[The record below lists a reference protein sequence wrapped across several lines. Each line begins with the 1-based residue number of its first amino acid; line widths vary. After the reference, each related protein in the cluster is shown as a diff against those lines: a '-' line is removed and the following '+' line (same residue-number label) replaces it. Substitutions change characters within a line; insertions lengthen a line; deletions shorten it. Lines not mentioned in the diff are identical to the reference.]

1 MLCFIF
7 LKWVIGDDGV
17 TGDVIF
23 VVFGLNEFGNGINGF
38 IIVWFDFVE
47 CVYIVIFDWG
57 IMNFLYIWCYDGM
70 LCLY

>member
-38 IIVWFDFVE
+38 IIV
-47 CVYIVIFDWG
+47 
-57 IMNFLYIWCYDGM
+57 
-70 LCLY
+70 